1 MEEYFV
7 TEGTTINRVGLKIS
21 YLLVVVPSLWACGQP
36 SSSESS
42 FNFSYAL
49 ERIYTG
55 ASTNVLTFDLTDPGN
70 DSYTYSISS
79 LTAGT
84 SVVQDAELPL
94 QSGAITFTYQTEG
107 IHSADFKVSR
117 GNGTPYIFEIL
128 AWEYSVEL
136 PEAPIVSFRTTATKS
151 LTPNLI
157 VSDGRSD
164 STTEIF
170 VAGDI
175 STTGK
180 AKVEDSGFWEEL
192 PLTSLSLPVTL
203 TPGDGL
209 KTVNAKFKNIF
220 GNVSTAGVP
229 AQILLK
235 QTPPANCEATPISA
249 TINTNKLAIRMEAVD
264 PYQTYYSAF
273 GDVYAI
279 VNQNPF
285 ANNETVNIFLEPTVG
300 TKTINV
306 SIGDIAGNNCL
317 QKDITVTID
326 PNFQSEG
333 IWLQGATYTSETENV
348 VIDVFFDHFAD
359 QNPLQMKVTGDVSG
373 PNTQAWIP
381 YQQNLPVVLTPT
393 TSGSKRL
400 YAQYKDK
407 NGVESYLITRRIF
420 LKPTITLQDAG
431 APFKNVIV
439 SNILDAVSLTITGC
453 STAYNAVAY
462 QAAYLC
468 QPNAATVDVTYLF
481 DDTST
486 LTKSVAP

>member
-1 MEEYFV
+1 MP
-7 TEGTTINRVGLKIS
+7 G
-21 YLLVVVPSLWACGQP
+21 LWACGRP
-36 SSSESS
+36 ASSDSS

-49 ERIYTG
+49 DRIYTG
-55 ASTNVLTFDLTDPGN
+55 ANTNVLTFDLTDPGN
-70 DSYTYSISS
+70 DKYTYSISS

-84 SVVQDAELPL
+84 DVTQDVELPL
-94 QSGAITFTYQTEG
+94 QSGAITFTYQNEG

-128 AWEYSVEL
+128 TWEYSLGL

-157 VSDGRSD
+157 VSDSRTD

-175 STTGK
+175 STAGK
-180 AKVEDSGFWEEL
+180 TTIEDAGFWEDL

-203 TPGDGL
+203 TAGDGL
-209 KTVNAKFKNIF
+209 KTINAKFKNIF
-220 GNVSTAGVP
+220 GNVSAVGVP

-235 QTPPANCEATPISA
+235 QTPPTNCDATPISA
-249 TINTNKLAIRMEAVD
+249 TISSNKLAIRMNAVD
-264 PYQTYYSAF
+264 PYQTYYSVF
-273 GDVYAI
+273 GDVYAV

-285 ANNETVNIFLEPTVG
+285 TDNETVNIFLEPTVG

-306 SIGDIAGNNCL
+306 SIDDIAGNNCL

-326 PNFQSEG
+326 PDYQREG
-333 IWLQGATYTSETENV
+333 IWLHDATYTSESENV

-359 QNPLQMKVTGDVSG
+359 QEPLQMKVTGDISG
-373 PNTQAWIP
+373 LNTHDWVP
-381 YQQNLPVVLTPT
+381 YQQNLPVVFTPA
-393 TSGSKRL
+393 TSGSKRI

-407 NGVESYLITRRIF
+407 DGVESYLITKRIF
-420 LKPTITLQDAG
+420 LKPTISLQDAG

-453 STAYNAVAY
+453 NEAYSAVAY
-462 QAAYLC
+462 QATYLC
-468 QPNAATVDVTYLF
+468 QPNAATVDVIYLF
-481 DDTST
+481 EDTST
-486 LTKSVAP
+486 LTKTVAP